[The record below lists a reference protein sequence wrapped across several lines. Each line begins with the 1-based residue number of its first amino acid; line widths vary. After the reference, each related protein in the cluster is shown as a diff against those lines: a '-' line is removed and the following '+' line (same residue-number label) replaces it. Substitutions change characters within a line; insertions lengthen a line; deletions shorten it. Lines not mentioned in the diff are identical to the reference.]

1 VAFAVAIVGGGAYL
15 LIRGGLPAKA
25 RAARPPALFAPTGLR
40 AQGECDGFLKGR
52 LSLSWTASRSATAD
66 GYVVSRATS
75 QNGPFEKI
83 ALLPGRATGAFVDRH
98 LNTATT
104 YYYEVRATSGSRIS
118 PAFAAAQSTTP
129 SICLF

>member
-1 VAFAVAIVGGGAYL
+1 MGTPVERIKAFVTSAHNAL
-15 LIRGGLPAKA
+15 L
-25 RAARPPALFAPTGLR
+25 T
-40 AQGECDGFLKGR
+40 
-52 LSLSWTASRSATAD
+52 
-66 GYVVSRATS
+66 RATS
-75 QNGPFEKI
+75 PNGPFEKI

-118 PAFAAAQSTTP
+118 PSFAAAQSTTP